1 MLHTLTPWVLWQ
13 YIQTGFSF
21 IMLKMKKNRRR
32 RVYFNYDYL
41 ANASRKISMCGLYC
55 QRNTKKSIIGAW
67 ITLIRHPHRSLNVC
81 NFLVGDI
88 GLAICQ
94 CQYIPKGEVW
104 CIFWTIILK
113 YEFIQQILSC
123 MQNNRVFSEVEYM
136 KIYWV
141 VTVCKANNI
150 VYLLWIR
157 YCAKWYRKQ
166 GIQNRKG

>member
-113 YEFIQQILSC
+113 YELLSDTC
-123 MQNNRVFSEVEYM
+123 SVEPCVLKCRLSLELLSKDRLLNIII
-136 KIYWV
+136 KIYMLF
-141 VTVCKANNI
+141 TCPEMI
-150 VYLLWIR
+150 LYH
-157 YCAKWYRKQ
+157 
-166 GIQNRKG
+166 